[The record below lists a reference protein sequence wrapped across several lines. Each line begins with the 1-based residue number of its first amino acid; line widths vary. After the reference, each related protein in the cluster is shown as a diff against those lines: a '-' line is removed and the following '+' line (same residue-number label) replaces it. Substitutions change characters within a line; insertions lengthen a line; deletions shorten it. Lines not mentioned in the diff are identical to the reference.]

1 MFGEKVLELVG
12 ELKRARPG
20 TIPPYNED
28 LTRQVIEEMRVLFE
42 ENLTDVSEAASD
54 KEKAT
59 PKPELYPSIHL
70 RHVCLE
76 RNQRG
81 LLLYNYNRLVKLK
94 DLRWEL
100 GSILP
105 DEFRLSLSE
114 QEVQWFQ
121 RYNRTLANYMRSVG
135 GGVLDLTEYS
145 QPPKTLHIE
154 VRCLE
159 DYGDLETDNGT
170 VVQLKKGRHYY
181 LLRSQCEQLIRQG
194 ILEHIQ

>member
-1 MFGEKVLELVG
+1 MHNNNYALL
-12 ELKRARPG
+12 LLLS
-20 TIPPYNED
+20 
-28 LTRQVIEEMRVLFE
+28 LTSHSQVIDEMRVLFE
-42 ENLTDVSEAASD
+42 QNQLEVDSTSD
-54 KEKAT
+54 GEKG
-59 PKPELYPSIHL
+59 LYSGIQL

-81 LLLYNYNRLVKLK
+81 LLLYNYNRLLKLR

-114 QEVQWFQ
+114 QEIQWFQ
-121 RYNRTLANYMRSVG
+121 RYNKTLAKYMRSVG
-135 GGVLDLTEYS
+135 GGIMDLTEYS
-145 QPPKTLHIE
+145 QPPKTLYIE
-154 VRCLE
+154 VRCLQ
-159 DYGDLETDNGT
+159 DYGELETDSGT
-170 VVQLKKGRHYY
+170 IVQLKKGSQHH

>member
-1 MFGEKVLELVG
+1 M
-12 ELKRARPG
+12 
-20 TIPPYNED
+20 
-28 LTRQVIEEMRVLFE
+28 LFE
-42 ENLTDVSEAASD
+42 ENHTDVTAAMDENSEK
-54 KEKAT
+54 KEKGG
-59 PKPELYPSIHL
+59 LYPSIHL
-70 RHVCLE
+70 RHTCLE

-81 LLLYNYNRLVKLK
+81 LLLYNYNRLVKLR

-105 DEFRLSLSE
+105 DEFRLNLSE
-114 QEVQWFQ
+114 QEIQWFQ

-135 GGVLDLTEYS
+135 GGVLDLTEYT

-159 DYGDLETDNGT
+159 DYGELETDNGT
-170 VVQLKKGRHYY
+170 VIQLKKGRHYY